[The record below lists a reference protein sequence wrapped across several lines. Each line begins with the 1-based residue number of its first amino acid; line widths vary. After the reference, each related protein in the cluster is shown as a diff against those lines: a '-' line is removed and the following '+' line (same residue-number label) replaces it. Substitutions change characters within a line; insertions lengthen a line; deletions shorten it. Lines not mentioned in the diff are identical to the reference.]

1 MPLAVLPAQIA
12 DIEPVY
18 DVYFKAFKDEPIL
31 QFLYP
36 RGVDR
41 AAHTEGTRQWWAH
54 DRNGYTTKCID
65 TSTGKIVGMASWD
78 VFWRPGKENG
88 WERPEGIPWLEGE
101 EKVRCEAILGAMWD
115 LREKLFG
122 NKHQYI
128 YLSVIAVD
136 PEQQR
141 RGIGRLLMQWGINL
155 AEQLNLPIYLE
166 SSRPGLGL
174 YEAVG
179 FERLTHV
186 SLVHREEVTG
196 LPDEEIPLLVKMP
209 SAAKGLSFKDWV
221 DKGYPEGYGT
231 QVNGHKKTNGTS
243 KHG

>member
-1 MPLAVLPAQIA
+1 
-12 DIEPVY
+12 
-18 DVYFKAFKDEPIL
+18 
-31 QFLYP
+31 
-36 RGVDR
+36 
-41 AAHTEGTRQWWAH
+41 
-54 DRNGYTTKCID
+54 
-65 TSTGKIVGMASWD
+65 
-78 VFWRPGKENG
+78 
-88 WERPEGIPWLEGE
+88 
-101 EKVRCEAILGAMWD
+101 
-115 LREKLFG
+115 
-122 NKHQYI
+122 
-128 YLSVIAVD
+128 
-136 PEQQR
+136 
-141 RGIGRLLMQWGINL
+141 MQWGINL